1 MLFGAYRALLFDG
14 TAPHWSALG
23 ILLLVSIGMM
33 LFAIYVFK
41 RAEPT
46 FAKVL

>member
-1 MLFGAYRALLFDG
+1 MFSAYRDLLFYG

-23 ILLLVSIGMM
+23 ILLLVSIGMT
-33 LFAIYVFK
+33 LIAIYVFK

>member
-1 MLFGAYRALLFDG
+1 MFTAYRDLLFYG
-14 TAPHWSALG
+14 QAPHWSGLG

-41 RAEPT
+41 RAEPS